1 MTAHRVP
8 HPAGMDIGIECA
20 VSLVALGVLTV
31 LAAVVTMS
39 LRLPALEGTKRITGL
54 YANI

>member
-1 MTAHRVP
+1 
-8 HPAGMDIGIECA
+8 MDIGIECA